1 MDLNE
6 IRVGIDAVDKKIVE
20 LLNERFEYVKKVG
33 EWKKNKNHE
42 IYVPEREKA
51 LLEKLSDI
59 NKGPISNEVLRSI
72 YREIM
77 SGAIALEQPLNIS
90 YLGPEASFSQLAA
103 LAKFGRSVEYSSK
116 SSISDVFK
124 DVEIERSDY
133 GCVPIE
139 NSTEGAVNHTLDM
152 FINSNVSICAEIN
165 MKIHHNLMASCKF
178 NEINK
183 LYSHAQVLGQC
194 RNWILEKLP
203 NVELI
208 EVSSTTK
215 AAKFAMVEKKS
226 AAIASTLAAEKYNLN
241 ILFKNIED
249 NADNTT
255 RFMVISKQK
264 PKVTNDDKTSL
275 CFAIKDKIGALYEC
289 LVPFKNK
296 GVTLTL
302 IESRPSKKKNW
313 EYFFFVD
320 MLGHVSDENIKEA
333 INELEEMCQFV
344 KILGSYPKSN
354 FMV

>member
-6 IRVGIDAVDKKIVE
+6 IRVHIDSIDKQIVD
-20 LLNERFEYVKKVG
+20 LLNQRFEHVKKVG
-33 EWKKNKNHE
+33 EWKKNKDHA

-51 LLEKLSDI
+51 LLERLSEI
-59 NKGPISNEVLRSI
+59 NKGSISNEVLRSI

-77 SGAIALEQPLNIS
+77 SGAIALEKPLNIS

-124 DVEIERSDY
+124 DVETERADY

-152 FINSNVSICAEIN
+152 FINSNVNICAEIN
-165 MKIHHNLMASCKF
+165 MKIHHNLMTNCEF
-178 NEINK
+178 NEIKK

-215 AAKFAMVEKKS
+215 AAKFAMVEKNS
-226 AAIASTLAAEKYNLN
+226 AAIASTLAAEKYKLK

-255 RFMVISKQK
+255 RFMVIGKQK
-264 PKVTNDDKTSL
+264 PLVTNDDKTSL
-275 CFAIKDKIGALYEC
+275 CFAIRDKVGALYEC
-289 LVPFKNK
+289 LLPFKNK
-296 GVTLTL
+296 SITLTL
-302 IESRPSKKKNW
+302 IESRPSKRKNW

-320 MLGHVSDENIKEA
+320 MLGHISDENIKSA
-333 INELEEMCQFV
+333 VSELENMCQFV